1 MPPVMQNAFR
11 FGILTATLW
20 AAFLISPS
28 VLLAQSGSAGGTIG
42 NDEKSLSGSRD
53 VRPERPARNSSEE
66 THRSRPSGGG
76 GGGGGRGNFDG
87 PWAFTS
93 AGCSGAGTTVTLIS
107 GGRFVTQFSS
117 GSVSPNGSIRSVG
130 AGNGL
135 SFTASGRL
143 IGNSG
148 AGTFK
153 RSDGC
158 NGTWTGI
165 RQ

>member
-1 MPPVMQNAFR
+1 MQNAFR

-20 AAFLISPS
+20 TAFLISPS

-143 IGNSG
+143 VGNSG